1 MADFKARWV
10 GGSIVADS
18 FSKKRWREL
27 LAQRKRGRQ
36 AAEQEDEDIPLLLLL
51 GAHNGSPFS
60 SLAATSGAP
69 SFLIS
74 SGISIKCFCKW
85 LSELKWSCY
94 SNAATKA
101 VWVARGR
108 TTTTM
113 CSTATDLLAAL
124 CGCMLRRKNAPGFGR
139 SLPASRK
146 TRQIAVTLRAV
157 SKRWRISPQGGIA

>member
-51 GAHNGSPFS
+51 GAHDGSPFS

-85 LSELKWSCY
+85 LSD
-94 SNAATKA
+94 SNGA
-101 VWVARGR
+101 VTQTQLRKPCGWPVVARRLRCVRRRPIYWPHYVVACCAGR
-108 TTTTM
+108 M
-113 CSTATDLLAAL
+113 PLVLDDHCPRPA
-124 CGCMLRRKNAPGFGR
+124 KQGR
-139 SLPASRK
+139 SR
-146 TRQIAVTLRAV
+146 LRCE
-157 SKRWRISPQGGIA
+157 P